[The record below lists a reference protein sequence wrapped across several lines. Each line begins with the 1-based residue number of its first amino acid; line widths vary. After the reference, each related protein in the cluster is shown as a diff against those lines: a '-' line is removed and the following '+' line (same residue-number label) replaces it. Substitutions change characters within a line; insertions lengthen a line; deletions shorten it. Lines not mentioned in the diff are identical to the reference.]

1 MNNDVGLKNDA
12 PNKSQYPWL
21 RAVRFSLLGSLA
33 SVFIALSGMPVGLD
47 RRAIIYPVLSL
58 GFLAILWI
66 PVAMAAAAGNE
77 TVLEGMEAR
86 KRGFVDVGVGAL
98 VGLGSTSGICCL
110 MVLIKNF
117 DLRDPFVNWS
127 PQLLDLLSYRQSI

>member
-1 MNNDVGLKNDA
+1 MNNDVGLKENA

-47 RRAIIYPVLSL
+47 RRAIIYQVLSL
-58 GFLAILWI
+58 GFLAILWVPI
-66 PVAMAAAAGNE
+66 VMAASAGKE

-86 KRGFVDVGVGAL
+86 KRGAIDVGMGSL

-110 MVLIKNF
+110 MV
-117 DLRDPFVNWS
+117 
-127 PQLLDLLSYRQSI
+127 